1 MLAPNWITVKHHQ
14 TIKSWITIQWFSLDF
29 ARTDPFEVLIADVS
43 QTPTVLWTV
52 GLPLISASFH
62 HTALSHV
69 SWINWIR
76 TKVTLEFSFCKTEMV
91 EISYPYHPCAIPAL
105 CHPGAFQQGGSN
117 APERQ
122 RNSQRPPEVFP
133 VSPGPPWWFRFAG
146 ASNSASGALK
156 ADSACHGANR
166 HSKHDETCH
175 NMSYRKHPWT
185 QLAWLR
191 IWWIWFYWSNSFPT
205 TSAEIAKATKFAES
219 ASNCNPEK
227 HVGLSLHTPIYSTCG
242 TLWLK

>member
-69 SWINWIR
+69 SWITWIR
-76 TKVTLEFSFCKTEMV
+76 GNVTLEFSFCTTEMV
-91 EISYPYHPCAIPAL
+91 EISCPYHPCDQ
-105 CHPGAFQQGGSN
+105 CPGAFQQGGSN

-122 RNSQRPPEVFP
+122 CNSQRPPEAKVSPVFP
-133 VSPGPPWWFRFAG
+133 VSPVVSIRC
-146 ASNSASGALK
+146 LK
-156 ADSACHGANR
+156 FC
-166 HSKHDETCH
+166 
-175 NMSYRKHPWT
+175 
-185 QLAWLR
+185 
-191 IWWIWFYWSNSFPT
+191 IWGQSQ
-205 TSAEIAKATKFAES
+205 
-219 ASNCNPEK
+219 
-227 HVGLSLHTPIYSTCG
+227 GRLSLSRCKP
-242 TLWLK
+242 TLETWWNISQYVIP